1 MVLVALAAIAAAGLA
16 VGARV
21 GGDLAWRALLLFVGA
36 LGSALAVQAL
46 RTPPGRVAPLAQRQ
60 DDAARAGLPASLI
73 RIQDAVLSARASRPD
88 FERGLR
94 PMLVEVARDVLA
106 SRGVDL
112 DSEPDRARAIL
123 GPETSELLLS
133 PAVGP
138 GWTRERG
145 PRRDRLE
152 KVMTGLEAMAR

>member
-16 VGARV
+16 LGARV

-36 LGSALAVQAL
+36 LAAALAVQAL
-46 RTPPGRVAPLAQRQ
+46 RLPRVRTAPPVPGQAHAAQ
-60 DDAARAGLPASLI
+60 AGLPASLI
-73 RIQDAVLSARASRPD
+73 RIQDAVLAASASRPD

-112 DSEPDRARAIL
+112 ESDPDRTRAIL
-123 GPETSELLLS
+123 GPEISELLLA
-133 PAVGP
+133 PPVGP
-138 GWTRERG
+138 GWTRDRG

-152 KVMTGLEAMAR
+152 QVMARLEAMAR